1 MTKKDSKISKPT
13 ALLDIVLILV
23 GSAVLFAG
31 ELAARSAGLLPLGD
45 DSQGVIAVL
54 GGMMIAFA
62 LVFARGQTLSEIGFR
77 RPPRLWTVPLWA
89 IGILA
94 AYIAGQA
101 LIPLLISNII
111 QLPAPDVSRHNNIYQ
126 NLPAA
131 IAMVLILPLTAS
143 IPEEV
148 IYRGFLM
155 DRFTRIF
162 GATRTGTFLT
172 ILAQGLIFGS
182 VHFQWGVGGMIVTT
196 IMGMIWGTAYV
207 LCKRNLWIVIA
218 AHSLG
223 HILFVVQLYFVEA
236 VAPAG

>member
-1 MTKKDSKISKPT
+1 MTTPAPQISRPV
-13 ALLDIVLILV
+13 ALMDIALIIA
-23 GSAVLFAG
+23 GSAILYVA
-31 ELAARSAGLLPLGD
+31 ELAARGAGLIPLGG
-45 DSQGVIAVL
+45 DSQGVFAVI
-54 GGMMIAFA
+54 GGMLIAFA
-62 LVFARGQTLSEIGFR
+62 LVFARGQALSDIGFR
-77 RPPRLWTVPLWA
+77 RPPRLWMVPLWA
-89 IGILA
+89 VGILA

-101 LIPLLISNII
+101 LIPALVSSVIE
-111 QLPAPDVSRHNNIYQ
+111 LPAPDVSRHNNVYQ

-155 DRFTRIF
+155 DRFTRLF
-162 GATRTGTFLT
+162 GASRTGTFLT

-182 VHFQWGVGGMIVTT
+182 IHFQWGVGGIIVTT

-223 HILFVVQLYFVEA
+223 HILFVTQLYFVDV
-236 VAPAG
+236 VAPA